1 MKTKFHLTKR
11 TNSRFSSASAAAG
24 GPASQAMAL
33 VDERFLGWLATQ
45 HSTQNPLALQRT
57 ALAPVMAHLLRAAGF
72 ELPLQRTY
80 LFSDTAPTQLLDDM
94 VLRTVPQ
101 HSADGGLG
109 LVRAMG
115 LELTQLAQRGA
126 CGVVLLVSDDE
137 RLIPYIDE
145 AQWRGL
151 KVVLVS
157 DENSLDV
164 PKLMG
169 EDPSWARLLLQADR
183 RVAIND
189 VAWTALTVPGAALPV
204 VRQTPSSSYT
214 LRDRDR
220 DHEPQ
225 HNHHHHQRDEE
236 SAFDGASPRYASA
249 PANPDE
255 VPGDEWRAQV
265 QRAIHDWWA
274 DETPHARLDLYEE
287 MQRSQGV
294 PPETDR
300 HLLLRVRR
308 ELLRTL
314 TFQEKKVMRE
324 MIRAVVLAQPP
335 LLDDAPP
342 RHPAPEL
349 ATHAADTGPA
359 HGTDPAAEAAL
370 SLPAA
375 A

>member
-1 MKTKFHLTKR
+1 
-11 TNSRFSSASAAAG
+11 
-24 GPASQAMAL
+24 MAL
-33 VDERFLGWLATQ
+33 VDERFLGWLAAQ
-45 HSTQNPLALQRT
+45 HSTQAPLVLQRT
-57 ALAPVMAHLLRAAGF
+57 ALAPVMANLLRTAGF
-72 ELPLQRTY
+72 EWPLQRTY

-183 RVAIND
+183 RVAITD
-189 VAWTALTVPGAALPV
+189 AAWTALTVPGAAVPLVQSVPFY
-204 VRQTPSSSYT
+204 TPRERAYEAS
-214 LRDRDR
+214 
-220 DHEPQ
+220 
-225 HNHHHHQRDEE
+225 HHHQHHDEPTLALD
-236 SAFDGASPRYASA
+236 SPLPRYTPTS
-249 PANPDE
+249 NTVTDDI
-255 VPGDEWRAQV
+255 PGDEWRAQV

-314 TFQEKKVMRE
+314 TFQEKKTMRE

-335 LLDDAPP
+335 SLDGAPN
-342 RHPAPEL
+342 
-349 ATHAADTGPA
+349 DN
-359 HGTDPAAEAAL
+359 
-370 SLPAA
+370 AA
-375 A
+375 APSTDANRADEAVALLSAAV